1 MIECQ
6 VEFMINVIR
15 EMIIRDAK
23 YVAIKEHV
31 EEEYMQSMK
40 EEMTKTVWG
49 TEKCG
54 SWYANGAGIITAL
67 WPKNC
72 TSYWR
77 ETKSVDFSKFNFE

>member
-15 EMIIRDAK
+15 EMIKRDAK
-23 YVAIKEHV
+23 CVTIKEHA
-31 EEEYMQSMK
+31 EEQYMKSMK
-40 EEMTKTVWG
+40 EQMKKTVWG

-54 SWYANGAGIITAL
+54 SWYANDAGIITAL

-77 ETKSVDFSKFNFE
+77 ETKAVDFSKFNFE